1 MTFLRCSVIIIK
13 ETAKVRLPMDNAS
26 YDTLSKELRE
36 ALAGCDVLAGPEQL
50 EYFYQLYDPNTD
62 GFYYLIFRATA
73 SR

>member
-1 MTFLRCSVIIIK
+1 
-13 ETAKVRLPMDNAS
+13 MDNAS
-26 YDTLSKELRE
+26 YGTLSKELRE

-50 EYFYQLYDPNTD
+50 EYFYRLYDPKTD